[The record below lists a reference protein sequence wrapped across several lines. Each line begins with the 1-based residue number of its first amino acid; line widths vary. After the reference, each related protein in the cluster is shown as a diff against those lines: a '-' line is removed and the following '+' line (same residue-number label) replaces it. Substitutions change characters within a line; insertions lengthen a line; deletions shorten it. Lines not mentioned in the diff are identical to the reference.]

1 MDLLLLDKGNV
12 TRSCQSINWIARL
25 PVKCPA
31 YLSFLNSITSIL
43 VVSRGRTHG
52 SKSYCSSTSCVSI
65 RIKTCFS
72 LVEFLAENH

>member
-1 MDLLLLDKGNV
+1 MDLLLLHKGNV

-43 VVSRGRTHG
+43 VVSLEVVLMDL
-52 SKSYCSSTSCVSI
+52 SPIAAAPAV
-65 RIKTCFS
+65 
-72 LVEFLAENH
+72 